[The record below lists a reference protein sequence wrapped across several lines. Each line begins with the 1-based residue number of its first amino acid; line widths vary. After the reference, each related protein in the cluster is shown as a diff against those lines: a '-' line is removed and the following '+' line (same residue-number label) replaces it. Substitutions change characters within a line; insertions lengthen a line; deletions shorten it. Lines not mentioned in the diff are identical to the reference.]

1 MSRPFAGARRGT
13 VVGISFIIAACTVEK
28 SDAGSGRGAAGKA
41 DTTPAVCRRTAEGE
55 AGDLA
60 LARCLAT
67 PELIPDDPSTGSPV
81 VVYFD
86 RSGSMRG
93 FLDPKYPTR
102 VPTDYRA
109 VIDRLVVGLRPT
121 RGFSFGTALKPADP
135 TLATLGNLTFYSD
148 RDTQTEQ
155 VFTEIARDTASAESH
170 IIVTD
175 GRRGSPTAAD
185 AQYVRMREQA
195 IRWVERGGTFV
206 VATSLAPFTTVAS
219 DPSGCRRSADAG
231 TEPQTCPLYVF
242 GFIAAGD
249 ETRITT
255 ALAAVFE
262 HVFVWPAPVIPPDA
276 LTLIPDDPER
286 RDLRIERRWAS
297 AAKGTPIMR
306 VRGDSATNRTLTATI
321 ALRDTAAAEARAHA
335 ALLKDQGMRIALYS
349 RALTPAAAAQPWRE
363 IEARG
368 ALVRAVDAGA
378 PGETRSGQAI
388 ALVSR
393 GPRGPISMFRVDLVP
408 TGVPLWLDQFDASD
422 ASDVVRTYGL
432 GRLFEGFRAQA
443 AGGAGASDS
452 PRSFGRFFIVA
463 S

>member
-1 MSRPFAGARRGT
+1 M
-13 VVGISFIIAACTVEK
+13 
-28 SDAGSGRGAAGKA
+28 
-41 DTTPAVCRRTAEGE
+41 CRRTADGE

-67 PELIPDDPSTGSPV
+67 PELTPKDGAAASPV

-109 VIDRLVVGLRPT
+109 VIDRLVVGLRPA
-121 RGFSFGTALKPADP
+121 RGFSFGNALRTAEP
-135 TLATLGNLTFYSD
+135 TLATLGNRNFYSD

-155 VFTEIARDTASAESH
+155 VLTEIARDSTGSESH

-175 GRRGSPTAAD
+175 GRRGSPTAGD
-185 AQYVRMREQA
+185 AQYVRMRDHA
-195 IRWVERGGTFV
+195 MRWVERGGTFV

-219 DPSGCRRSADAG
+219 DPSGCHRSADAAA

-249 ETRITT
+249 EQRIAT
-255 ALAAVFE
+255 ALASVFE
-262 HVFVWPAPVIPPDA
+262 HMFVWPSPVIPA
-276 LTLIPDDPER
+276 ATLTLATDDPDR

-297 AAKGTPIMR
+297 AAGGTPIMR
-306 VRGDSATNRTLTATI
+306 VRGDSATNRTLTAVI
-321 ALRDTAAAEARAHA
+321 ALRDTTSAENRAYAAM
-335 ALLKDQGMRIALYS
+335 LKDQGARIALYS
-349 RALTPAAAAQPWRE
+349 RALTPAAAGQPWRQV
-363 IEARG
+363 EARG
-368 ALVRAVDAGA
+368 ALVRAVDPATDA
-378 PGETRSGQAI
+378 PGDAGSGPAI

-393 GPRGPISMFRVDLVP
+393 GPRGPLSMFRVDLVP
-408 TGVPLWLDQFDASD
+408 TGEPLWLDAFAASD

-443 AGGAGASDS
+443 AGSTGTADA
-452 PRSFGRFFIVA
+452 PRSFARFFIVA